1 MPVRGRGGRPP
12 WPSAVALAAAPW
24 VAFTRRRPNSAA
36 APAATS
42 SAASM
47 PIATSITARRATPS
61 ISAAGT
67 LTVTIQPD
75 IGERVKAW

>member
-1 MPVRGRGGRPP
+1 TEIPVRRVGSIATNG
-12 WPSAVALAAAPW
+12 
-24 VAFTRRRPNSAA
+24 
-36 APAATS
+36 PAIGVTS